1 MLHTTGIPGG
11 IPKPNALAIAARRYK
26 QALKNITMEIHDK
39 YVYDMDWGRNEIS
52 FDNFKNY
59 RKYQYDL
66 IKNYI
71 GKSIIE
77 IGSGDRSFTKQILL
91 NNENIESIYSIEPSE
106 VLFKLHQDNFNFP
119 ENVQF
124 KCIDLFDLD
133 IDKVGIFDTAI
144 FIHVLEHIEADGKA
158 LNTIFNFIKPGGFVL
173 IEVPA
178 LPKLFSIHDESLGHY
193 RRYNKKMLKS
203 IIDENK
209 YDLVKMWYQ
218 DPIGVL
224 GSLYFFKLRKIKIK
238 SGQGLDLAKNQGG
251 IYDKYIIPVE
261 KFIEKLITFPFGLSL
276 TAILKK
282 R

>member
-1 MLHTTGIPGG
+1 
-11 IPKPNALAIAARRYK
+11 
-26 QALKNITMEIHDK
+26 MEKHDK
-39 YVYDMDWGRNEIS
+39 YVHDMDWGVNAIS

-77 IGSGDRSFTKQILL
+77 IGSGDRAFTRQILL
-91 NNENIESIYSIEPSE
+91 NNENIECIYSIEPSE
-106 VLFKLHQDNFNFP
+106 TLFNIPFDNFHFP
-119 ENVQF
+119 KNVQF
-124 KCIDLFDLD
+124 ECVDLFDLAR
-133 IDKVGIFDTAI
+133 DKAGIFDTAI
-144 FIHVLEHIEADGKA
+144 FIHVLEHIEEDKEA
-158 LNTIFNFIKPGGFVL
+158 LNTIFNFIKPGGYVL

-178 LPKLFSIHDESLGHY
+178 LPKLFSIHDETLGHF

-209 YDLVKMWYQ
+209 FEVVKMWYQ

-238 SGQGLDLAKNQGG
+238 SDQGLDLAKNQGG
-251 IYDKYIIPVE
+251 IYDKYIIPME